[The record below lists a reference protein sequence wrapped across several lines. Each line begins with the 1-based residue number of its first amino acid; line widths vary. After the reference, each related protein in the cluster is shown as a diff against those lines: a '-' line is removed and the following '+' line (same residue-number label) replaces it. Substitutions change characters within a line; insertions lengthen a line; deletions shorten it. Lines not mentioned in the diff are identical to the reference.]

1 MRGNSGTSNLSRATG
16 QCLAANFC
24 FILSAFLW
32 GIARPLGCQVQKLP
46 TGTSGKKSRHLH
58 IGRDTLEKSSLQCNV
73 SLWIQHLAGCFLS
86 KNLHR
91 TGKGCSK
98 HLGFL
103 DSNYFELRGSHWAM
117 PICEL
122 ILLVKLQESIRIY
135 KMVWHGLRRALFC
148 SNISKLLLM
157 AFCCWTSSIP
167 CTEPSSCGQ
176 LKKSNQTS
184 VSLLGDARSIY
195 SYQIHNDL
203 LLPCLGHLRHMWELE
218 LAKHGLTLL

>member
-1 MRGNSGTSNLSRATG
+1 MFSVVTAQKRPADKLGRSWPTCAYSASDRSHLDAQRDSGWPRDCPAIAREKWEETVGLQTCPG

-117 PICEL
+117 PC
-122 ILLVKLQESIRIY
+122 
-135 KMVWHGLRRALFC
+135 HA
-148 SNISKLLLM
+148 N
-157 AFCCWTSSIP
+157 
-167 CTEPSSCGQ
+167 
-176 LKKSNQTS
+176 
-184 VSLLGDARSIY
+184 
-195 SYQIHNDL
+195 
-203 LLPCLGHLRHMWELE
+203 MWVNSFS
-218 LAKHGLTLL
+218 